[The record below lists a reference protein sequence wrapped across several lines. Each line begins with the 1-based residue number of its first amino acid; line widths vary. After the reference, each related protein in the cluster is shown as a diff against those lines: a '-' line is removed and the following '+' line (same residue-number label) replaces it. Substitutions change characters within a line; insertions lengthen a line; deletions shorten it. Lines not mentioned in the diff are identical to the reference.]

1 MLTSILHKRVSD
13 GMISLVIPVYNEE
26 EIIPALYERCTGIL
40 EKHFGDFEIIC
51 VDDGSTDRT
60 LERLISYHERD
71 KRFKVISLSR
81 NFGHQAALLAGLS
94 HARGDYIAML
104 DGDLQDPPEMLP
116 EFYDKIKEG
125 YDVVY
130 GIRGKRKEGI
140 LKKLLY
146 WGFYRLLGSISNV
159 HIPFD
164 SGDFSMVTRR
174 VLDVILQTQE
184 HSLFL
189 RGTRAWVGF
198 RQTGIEYERNARIS
212 GTPKYTL
219 KKLFLLAY
227 NGLFSFSNFPIK
239 ILARLGLV
247 VLIFSVSYTIYIL
260 TKKFFIGGVPQ
271 GFTTLILVL
280 FFFNGILLIAIGII
294 GEYIIR
300 IYDEIRKK
308 PLFIVRDK
316 FL

>member
-1 MLTSILHKRVSD
+1 MVSL
-13 GMISLVIPVYNEE
+13 IIPVYNEE
-26 EIIPALYERCTGIL
+26 EIIQTLYVRCTGIM
-40 EKHFGDFEIIC
+40 EKHFDDFEIIC
-51 VDDGSTDRT
+51 VDDGSSDRS
-60 LERLISYHERD
+60 LERLISCHERD

-94 HARGDYIAML
+94 HARGDCIAML

-116 EFYDKIKEG
+116 EFYNKIKEG

-130 GIRGKRKEGI
+130 GIRGRRKEGI
-140 LKKLLY
+140 LKKMLY
-146 WGFYRLLGSISNV
+146 WFFYRLLGSISNI

-164 SGDFSMVTRR
+164 SGDFSMITRR
-174 VLDVILQTQE
+174 VLDVLLQTHEQ
-184 HSLFL
+184 SLFL
-189 RGTRAWVGF
+189 RGTRAWAGF
-198 RQTGIEYERNARIS
+198 KQTGIEYERNARVS

-247 VLIFSVSYTIYIL
+247 VVVFSVSYTIYIL
-260 TKKFFIGGVPQ
+260 VKKFFIGGVPH
-271 GFTTLILVL
+271 GFTTIILVL
-280 FFFNGILLIAIGII
+280 FFFNGVMLIAIGII

-308 PLFIVRDK
+308 PLFIVKDK
-316 FL
+316 LL